1 MKSNF
6 NRSKLATS
14 ADTIITEFKDDL
26 KILWESS
33 PFVVNIFAKN
43 VTLNNA
49 VVIGVKLMHF
59 PLASTMLATKTSDNV
74 TGKYTVCHQTSSK
87 QKVKI

>member
-14 ADTIITEFKDDL
+14 ADTIITEFKDNL

-33 PFVVNIFAKN
+33 PYVVNIFGKN

-49 VVIGVKLMHF
+49 VVIGVK
-59 PLASTMLATKTSDNV
+59 
-74 TGKYTVCHQTSSK
+74 
-87 QKVKI
+87 